1 MTKPLTI
8 HIDESAAEQ
17 LARIAN
23 DLGETPE
30 QFAARAVAA
39 SIESFEANV
48 LFARRAKGVD
58 RQAALDWLKGMAA
71 RGQEEPD
78 LDDRLPPGYAPRR

>member
-8 HIDESAAEQ
+8 EIDESAAEQ

-23 DLGETPE
+23 DLGQTPE

-39 SIESFEANV
+39 SIESFEASA
-48 LFARRAKGVD
+48 LFARRVKGGD
-58 RQAALDWLKGMAA
+58 QAAALAWLREMANRA
-71 RGQEEPD
+71 PAPEPD
-78 LDDRLPPGYAPRR
+78 ADDRLPAGYTR